1 MSPAEFVDKLNANAG
16 NSLTPTERDQLV
28 SVLAAGSK
36 TRAQALRVVA
46 ENEQLT
52 KQEFNRAFVL
62 MQYFGYLRRD
72 PNSGP
77 DTDFSGYNFW
87 LNKLNQFNGDFAGA
101 EMVKAFITSGEYRG
115 RFGP

>member
-1 MSPAEFVDKLNANAG
+1 MTPAEFVDKLNANAG
-16 NSLTPTERDQLV
+16 NPLTETERDQLV

-36 TRAQALRVVA
+36 TRAEVLRAVA
-46 ENEQLT
+46 ENEQLV

-77 DTDFSGYNFW
+77 DTNFDGYSFW
-87 LNKLNQFNGDFAGA
+87 INKLAQFNSDFVQA
-101 EMVKAFITSGEYRG
+101 EMVKAFIESTEYRG
-115 RFGP
+115 RFAS